1 MMIACQNRYPN
12 LAILRILMICQGIVA
27 GVIVCLLMVF
37 AIPARADS
45 KPNFETA
52 ADYMIL
58 MDSRTGKVFAEKN
71 ADDLMAP
78 ASMSKVMTMLM
89 VFERLRS
96 GRLKPDDTFLI
107 SEDAWRRGGAMSGGS
122 TMYAELNS
130 RVKLSDLMQGVIV
143 QSANDACIA
152 IAEGIAGSE
161 SAFADMMTKRV
172 RELGLTKTTFKNSTG
187 LPEDGHV
194 TTAHELAMLSR
205 YLIEVFPEYFKY
217 YQEREFTW
225 NNITQ
230 QNRNPLLGAYPGADG
245 LKTGHTSASGYGLIG
260 TAKRDGRRL
269 IVVING
275 LKSAK
280 ARATEAQKLL
290 DWGFRQ
296 FRSVELF
303 AAGQTIGSARV
314 WGGTKSFVPLV
325 TRQNVDFMLSDAE
338 RANAAAEII
347 YRGPLR
353 APVAAGARVGVL
365 RFRIDGRI
373 VDQMPIYTAENVEPS
388 DKMWRRA
395 LDSVLYYAFGG

>member
-1 MMIACQNRYPN
+1 MMTACRNSYPN
-12 LAILRILMICQGIVA
+12 LSILPILMNCRGMLVA
-27 GVIVCLLMVF
+27 VIVSVMMVL
-37 AIPARADS
+37 AIPARADT

-89 VFERLRS
+89 VYERLRS

-107 SEDAWRRGGAMSGGS
+107 TEDAWRRGGAVSGGS

-161 SAFADMMTKRV
+161 SAFADMMTKRA
-172 RELGLTKTTFKNSTG
+172 RELGLTKTTFKNATG
-187 LPEDGHV
+187 LPQDGHV
-194 TTAHELAMLSR
+194 TTARELAMLSR

-217 YQEREFTW
+217 YKEREFTW

-230 QNRNPLLGAYPGADG
+230 QNRNPLLGTYPGADG
-245 LKTGHTSASGYGLIG
+245 VKTGHTSESGYGLIG

-303 AAGQTIGSARV
+303 AAGQTVGSARV

-338 RANAAAEII
+338 RASADADIV
-347 YRGPLR
+347 YKGPLR

-373 VDQMPIYTAENVEPS
+373 VDQMPIYTAENIPPS
-388 DKMWRRA
+388 DQMWRRA
-395 LDSVLYYAFGG
+395 LDSLLYYAFGG